1 MENNLHWISF
11 GLEDGNVR
19 WFCTNLT
26 SKFKMEN
33 KNWFSKNTKSI
44 TIYKGF
50 ETAENDIDS
59 ISKDIYR
66 ISVDYKTSERKL
78 HNKIYMFVNGELYK
92 QEYGNGIKVRRLTK
106 ELKHVLEIIDEQK
119 N

>member
-1 MENNLHWISF
+1 MKNNLHWISF

-19 WFCTNLT
+19 WFYTDLT

-33 KNWFSKNTKSI
+33 KNWFNKNTRSI
-44 TIYKGF
+44 TIYNGF
-50 ETAENDIDS
+50 ETTENDTKP
-59 ISKDIYR
+59 ISDKIYR
-66 ISVDYKTSERKL
+66 ISVEYKTADGKY

-106 ELKHVLEIIDEQK
+106 ELKQVLEIIEVM
-119 N
+119 